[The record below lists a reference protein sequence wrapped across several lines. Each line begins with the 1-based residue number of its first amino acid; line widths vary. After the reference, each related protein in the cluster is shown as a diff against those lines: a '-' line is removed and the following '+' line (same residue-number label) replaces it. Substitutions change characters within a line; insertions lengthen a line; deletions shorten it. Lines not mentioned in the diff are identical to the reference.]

1 MHTEGDRNEVSV
13 GDHAPAAR
21 AWRVWRVPLQ
31 RYLARRLSGP
41 ADAEDALQMVFLNF
55 HRAFPGD
62 VEPDVTQAWLFRA
75 ARNVAL
81 DRLKA
86 RRRQR
91 VEGVGATD
99 ALDRLSVASAASSL
113 QQRSTGPSMSAC
125 VRPLVERMPDRYRDA
140 LTLTDLGG
148 LTQADAAARLGL
160 SLPGMKARVQRGR
173 QRLRDG
179 FLACCDLAFDR
190 RGAIVS
196 AQVRTGHASPCHAG
210 AEDAGVRPLPLI
222 RKKQSHS

>member
-1 MHTEGDRNEVSV
+1 MHTERDRDDVSG

-31 RYLARRLSGP
+31 RYLARRLSRP
-41 ADAEDALQMVFLNF
+41 ADAEDALQAVFLNF

-62 VEPDVTQAWLFRA
+62 AEPDVTRAWLFRA

-91 VEGVGATD
+91 VEAVGATD
-99 ALDRLSVASAASSL
+99 ALDRLSDASAASSF
-113 QQRSTGPSMSAC
+113 QRPFTAPSMSGC
-125 VRPLVERMPDRYRDA
+125 VRPLVEHMPETYRDA

-173 QRLRDG
+173 RRLREG
-179 FLACCDLAFDR
+179 FLACCELAFDR

-196 AQVRTGHASPCHAG
+196 AQARAGHASPCRPA
-210 AEDAGVRPLPLI
+210 AADTGVQPLHLI
-222 RKKQSHS
+222 RKEQRHA